1 MSDAATGGTVPVPAS
16 AGEALAMTRAGMA
29 FLAASDA
36 ADMPAG
42 VLGEILEALEQVG
55 ATGAAA
61 HGRLLAAFDAMDGA
75 YEWGQRTW
83 RSWAVN
89 H

>member
-1 MSDAATGGTVPVPAS
+1 MSEAAMGRIPVPVS
-16 AGEALAMTRAGMA
+16 AGEALAMARAGMA
-29 FLAASDA
+29 FLAGADA
-36 ADMPAG
+36 VSMPAG